1 METSL
6 EDDFSIGSTRSNP
19 QETGL
24 IAPTRLQG
32 SPLQTLPEP
41 SLAAVA
47 SLGVLCGG
55 FPPQI
60 DGIGDYTWH
69 LSRELAQQGHPVQ
82 VLTSEQPLQAED
94 VLSRSLDSSV
104 SATERAGITVT
115 RCFDPD
121 RPATFRSLENHLSPD
136 LDWLVVQYNPFG
148 FGPRGFNPWLIEA
161 LAAIRRRTRTRIAV
175 MFHETYVPAWPWKFT
190 AMRLWQWPQFVA
202 LTRLAHA
209 IFVSSERWIGQI
221 HACTPRAACIHLPV
235 GSNLPRCP
243 DSRTEARQRLGID
256 PETKVVG
263 AFGSG
268 HVSKLS
274 RLVSVAAGAV
284 ARRFPDTILLSV
296 GKGGQA
302 LRAECPGLNFRD
314 EGALPPEEAALRIR
328 AMDVMLA
335 PFADGLSTRRGS
347 AIAALQHGVPV
358 CSTVTPWTDRL
369 LVDPPWAG
377 IRLSA
382 PDRLDVYAQ
391 NALDLIAQPPPGEE
405 IQQRHDAVF
414 GWPNIAGRLLAFL
427 NPAFKRSTDYTDY
440 TD

>member
-6 EDDFSIGSTRSNP
+6 EDSFSIGPTGSNLR
-19 QETGL
+19 EAGL
-24 IAPTRLQG
+24 IAPARLQTPPG
-32 SPLQTLPEP
+32 PDTD
-41 SLAAVA
+41 VA
-47 SLGVLCGG
+47 KLGLLCGG

-69 LSRELAQQGHPVQ
+69 LSRELARQRCPVQ
-82 VLTSEQPLQAED
+82 VLTSEQRLQDKD
-94 VLSRSLDSSV
+94 VLSRSLDSTA
-104 SATERAGITVT
+104 SAAAHAGITVT

-121 RPATFRSLENHLSPD
+121 RPATLRSLEDHLAPD

-148 FGPRGFNPWLIEA
+148 FGPRGYNPWLIQV
-161 LAAIRRRTRTRIAV
+161 LTAIRRRTRTRVAV

-190 AMRLWQWPQFVA
+190 VMRLWQWPQFVA

-243 DSRTEARQRLGID
+243 HSKEEARQRLGID
-256 PETKVVG
+256 PETRVLG

-274 RLVSVAAGAV
+274 QLVRVAAEAV
-284 ARRFPDTILLSV
+284 GRRYPDTLLLSV
-296 GKGGQA
+296 GKGGRA
-302 LRAECPGLNFRD
+302 LRAECPGVNFRD
-314 EGALPPEEAALRIR
+314 EGPLPPEEAALRIR

-335 PFADGLSTRRGS
+335 PFIDGLSTRRGS

-358 CSTVTPWTDRL
+358 CSTATPWTDRL

-377 IRLSA
+377 IRLCA
-382 PDRLDVYAQ
+382 PDQPDAYAQ
-391 NALDLIAQPPPGEE
+391 NALDLIAHPPSGDE
-405 IQQRHDAVF
+405 IRQRHDTVF
-414 GWPNIAGRLLAFL
+414 GWPNITGRLLAFL
-427 NPAFKRSTDYTDY
+427 DPEIKRSTDYTDY